1 MTLDAVFG
9 FATDHEGGVLRV
21 FGEIDVATAPA
32 LRDPLLALADG
43 ASPFAVVDMSDVSF
57 IDSTGL
63 SALVT
68 ARKRLRAE
76 GCELRLVIDRP
87 NVRKVFD
94 VTGLSDFFA
103 IFPSLEE
110 AVAP

>member
-1 MTLDAVFG
+1 MTVDTPFG
-9 FATDHEGGVLRV
+9 YATDERAVVLRV
-21 FGEIDVATAPA
+21 FGEVDVATAPA
-32 LRDPLLALADG
+32 LRDPLLALARRQSSFG
-43 ASPFAVVDMSDVSF
+43 IVDMTEVSF

-68 ARKRLRAE
+68 ARKRLQTE
-76 GCELRLVIDRP
+76 GCELRLVISRP

-103 IFPSLEE
+103 IYSSVRD
-110 AVAP
+110 ATAA

>member
-1 MTLDAVFG
+1 MTVETTFG
-9 FATDHEGGVLRV
+9 YSTEDDDGVLRV

-32 LRDPLLALADG
+32 LRDPLLALAHRQ
-43 ASPFAVVDMSDVSF
+43 SPYGVVDMTEVSF

-68 ARKRLRAE
+68 ARKRLLTE
-76 GCELRLVIDRP
+76 GCDLRLVINRP

-94 VTGLSDFFA
+94 VTGLSDFFD
-103 IFPSLEE
+103 IYPSVRE
-110 AVAP
+110 AVAA